1 MVTSEKTNLIKKV
14 ETYLPNNELIKVQ
27 NSLKFAIECHQG
39 QKRQTGE
46 PYIIHP
52 IHTAIFLAE
61 MKMDWPT
68 ISAALLH
75 DVIEDCEVKY
85 EQLEAKFG
93 KEVATLVDGVT
104 KLPTIKIN
112 SSAKGTVNLEIPS
125 DIARAA
131 TIRKLLLST
140 SEDARVILIKLADRL
155 HNMETLFALDKK
167 SQSRIAQET
176 MEIFAPLAH
185 RLGIWEFKWKLEDEA
200 FKYLLP
206 KSYKKIA
213 KLISGKRK
221 ERENYAKRTTK
232 LLEEELAKS
241 SINCI
246 VEGRAKH
253 LYSVYKKIEK
263 YSSLGKK
270 FDEIHDLIA
279 VRIIV
284 NSIPDCYSSLGVLHD
299 LWKPIPGEFDD
310 YIANPK
316 ESMYQ
321 SLHSTV
327 MCLDSYPVEIQ
338 IRTKEMHE
346 TAERGIAAHW
356 QYKDDPENIDSA
368 YMNKLNW
375 FRSLIDWQIEL
386 PEDENYIDSIKTDV
400 LKERIYCYTPAGD
413 IKSIP
418 EGSTPIDFAYEV
430 HTELGNN
437 IASAMI
443 NGQNVTLNTIIS
455 NGDTV
460 EIAKSTNDQGPKLDW
475 LNPDL
480 GYITTNKSRFKIR
493 QWFRK
498 EERNLSIERGLDVI
512 NRLVN
517 RLKIDTPLK
526 ELSMELSYNSLEELA
541 LLVGS
546 GIINTPTLVKKLS
559 AFLNQKI
566 ENITIKVDVEDRVG
580 LIRDIANII
589 SNEGL
594 NISAL
599 STIDTDTGKSIVITV
614 DSNGLEQQNKIYS
627 IIESIQGVANIET
640 INKNNA

>member
-1 MVTSEKTNLIKKV
+1 MVTTDKTNLINEV
-14 ETYLPNNELIKVQ
+14 EKYLPSKDIKKIVR
-27 NSLKFAIECHQG
+27 SLEFAIKSHKG
-39 QKRQTGE
+39 QKRKTGE

-52 IHTAIFLAE
+52 INTAIYLAE
-61 MKMDWPT
+61 MKMDWST

-75 DVIEDCEVKY
+75 DVMEDCEVEYTELKN
-85 EQLEAKFG
+85 KFG
-93 KEVATLVDGVT
+93 KEVAILVDGVT
-104 KLPTIKIN
+104 KLPTIKIT
-112 SSAKGTVNLEIPS
+112 SSTQENIRLDYAS
-125 DIARAA
+125 DISRAA

-140 SEDARVILIKLADRL
+140 TEDARVILIKLADRL
-155 HNMETLFALDKK
+155 HNMQTLFALDEK
-167 SQSRIAQET
+167 SQSRIALET

-185 RLGIWEFKWKLEDEA
+185 RLGIWEFKWKLEDES

-213 KLISGKRK
+213 TLISGKRK
-221 ERENYAKRTTK
+221 QRENYVKRVTK
-232 LLEEELAKS
+232 LLEEALTKS
-241 SINCI
+241 SISCV

-253 LYSVYKKIEK
+253 LYSIYKKIEK
-263 YSSLGKK
+263 YSILGKK

-284 NSIPDCYSSLGVLHD
+284 NSVQDCYSSLGVLHE
-299 LWKPIPGEFDD
+299 LWRPIPGEFDD

-316 ESMYQ
+316 ESMYK
-321 SLHSTV
+321 SIHSTV

-346 TAERGIAAHW
+346 IAERGIAAHW
-356 QYKDDPENIDSA
+356 QYKDIPDNLGTA

-375 FRSLIDWQIEL
+375 FRNLIDWQIEL

-400 LKERIYCYTPAGD
+400 LKERIHCYTPAGD

-437 IASAMI
+437 ASSALI
-443 NGQNVTLNTIIS
+443 NGQNMPLNSVIS

-460 EIAKSTNDQGPKLDW
+460 EIIKSKNQGPKLDW

-480 GYITTNKSRFKIR
+480 GYVSTNKSRFKIR

-498 EERNLSIERGLDVI
+498 EEKTLSIERGIDMV

-517 RLKIDTPLK
+517 RLKINTPL
-526 ELSMELSYNSLEELA
+526 EEISNDLSYESLDELA

-546 GIINTPTLVKKLS
+546 GVINAPTLVKKLS
-559 AFLNQKI
+559 GFLNQQI
-566 ENITIKVDVEDRVG
+566 ENITIKIDTADRVG
-580 LIRDIANII
+580 LIRDVANII

-594 NISAL
+594 NITAI
-599 STIDTDTGKSIVITV
+599 STNEIDTGKSILITV

-627 IIESIQGVANIET
+627 IIETIEGVDNIET
-640 INKNNA
+640 INRNNA